1 MKERF
6 RRLTDQYGVD
16 KAEQIKV
23 WPGKVI
29 RWWKQKRYEGMGTL
43 LCFVVFSSDF
53 LQHTLEFELFVLHLK
68 MP

>member
-29 RWWKQKRYEGMGTL
+29 R
-43 LCFVVFSSDF
+43 
-53 LQHTLEFELFVLHLK
+53 
-68 MP
+68 